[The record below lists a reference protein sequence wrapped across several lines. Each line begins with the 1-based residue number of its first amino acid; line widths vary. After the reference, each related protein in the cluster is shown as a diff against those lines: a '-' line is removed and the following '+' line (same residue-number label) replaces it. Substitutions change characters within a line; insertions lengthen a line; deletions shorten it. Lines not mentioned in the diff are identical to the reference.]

1 MKSLRAVI
9 IVSMLIC
16 GINITSSSSIA
27 AEISQGGDVAAS
39 SISGANNTEGNFKL
53 DPAQQA
59 ELNQALESY
68 PRQDFKGSYG
78 GVTPNWNPG
87 GGPFCLF
94 NCPPPVGSVSASP
107 QQVSV
112 PKNGTGSTSLHW
124 TWDESRAAPIGEYAC
139 LWVSAAGEQN
149 AHMVDCEHPGNNYT
163 VNVSWIAPVTYTFWV
178 ALGNPKGGP
187 ATVPIANL
195 IKFAQTTVVGI
206 SQ

>member
-1 MKSLRAVI
+1 MKLVRAVI
-9 IVSMLIC
+9 IVSMFMC
-16 GINITSSSSIA
+16 GIGVAGGAAIA
-27 AEISQGGDVAAS
+27 AETSQGAS
-39 SISGANNTEGNFKL
+39 GISSTNGVEGNFKL

-59 ELNQALESY
+59 ELNQALSSY
-68 PRQDFKGSYG
+68 PRQDFKGAYFD
-78 GVTPNWNPG
+78 VTPYWNPG
-87 GGPFCLF
+87 SGPFCLY

-112 PKNGTGSTSLHW
+112 PKNGTGSTTLHW
-124 TWDESRAAPIGEYAC
+124 TWNESRGQPIAEYAC

-187 ATVPIANL
+187 ATVPITNL
-195 IKFAQTTVVGI
+195 VRFAQTTVVGI